1 MKEMI
6 NKGNINPFWD
16 MEIISNLQYVR
27 QPITVEE
34 QTRWRDQGY
43 DYVKSFTG
51 KMFDSKNPM
60 PDFVNKFDE
69 IFSHFK
75 NLTYTFYKMSTLEIM
90 PTHSDHYRTYM
101 RIFGAETK
109 NIYRI
114 LIMLEDWKPGHYLEI
129 NNVGIVNWKAGDY
142 FIWNN
147 DCPHAASNIGIQDRY
162 TLQITAE
169 LK

>member
-1 MKEMI
+1 MSKLHS
-6 NKGNINPFWD
+6 KGNIDPFWD
-16 MEIISNLQYVR
+16 MNAITAFNYIR
-27 QPITVEE
+27 QPVTSEE
-34 QTRWRDQGY
+34 IATWQSQGY
-43 DYVKSFTG
+43 DHVKSFTG

-60 PDFVNKFDE
+60 PSWVNEFE
-69 IFSHFK
+69 NSFASFK

-101 RIFGAETK
+101 KLFNAQSS
-109 NIYRI
+109 NVHRI

-129 NNVGIVNWKAGDY
+129 DGTGIVNWKAGDY
-142 FIWNN
+142 FIWND